1 MTEISPSV
9 WQQNNNGEW
18 NLYFNTESEVNNQST
33 NNNIEQNKIKK
44 NNTSLE
50 KNLVLGTLVMTPK
63 GIGHLIKNNEGIGI
77 VKFKENLKDEQFPI
91 KEIKNY
97 FNCFIYDFT
106 NGINIIRLKLKV
118 LGKIEDIFDELEKI
132 QKINRIEC
140 NYTLIYKGMSLKKD
154 YNFEQL
160 DLLNNSKFLLLKTN
174 NIKYTIS
181 RFSNISQFWFTYS
194 IDGICFSP
202 SQKIKLVGIGLF
214 GSQENKIIS
223 STIKI
228 LDGPSITSKIIYEE
242 NIEVTPGISKL
253 YAICQIYFSKPI
265 ICKQNQD
272 YSVLLYSKT
281 LTNSYYGLQGKN
293 IIEGDRGV
301 NFTFKRIKGRS
312 SGSGIESGNFPEF
325 YYYMH

>member
-1 MTEISPSV
+1 MTEISSSV

-18 NLYFNTESEVNNQST
+18 NLYFNTESEVNNLST

-97 FNCFIYDFT
+97 FNYFIYDFT

-132 QKINRIEC
+132 KKINRIEC
-140 NYTLIYKGMSLKKD
+140 NYSLIYKGMSLKKD

-160 DLLNNSKFLLLKTN
+160 NLLNNSKFLLLKTN